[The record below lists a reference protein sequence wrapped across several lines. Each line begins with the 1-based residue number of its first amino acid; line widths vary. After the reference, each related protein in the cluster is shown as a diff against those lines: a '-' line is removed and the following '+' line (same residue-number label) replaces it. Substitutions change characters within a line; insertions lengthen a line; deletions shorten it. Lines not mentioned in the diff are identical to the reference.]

1 MLDGYEQV
9 VLRIVPGSNPLRAVN
24 PLGQRTAALPPRM
37 AAIGSQGF
45 ALASAMTRAAART
58 YLRWL

>member
-45 ALASAMTRAAART
+45 PLASTMTSDATGT
-58 YLRWL
+58 YRR